1 MACSTIV
8 ATRPP
13 GRDETRAS
21 FGSQVVLCKNEPPLK
36 TRSGTATRSAACP
49 AHFEENWRRARR
61 AGTKAGAGAFPA
73 PLHMKIWSEFKSCL
87 RTDFRKAPP
96 QKCDGAYPFRPTDN
110 LTARCTG
117 PKSKRSWRPCRCA
130 TRTRANWRVWTHI
143 RATTD
148 GVCRRRTTSKCR
160 RVRRIRTSTTPTSK
174 KHARD
179 AEQTAAVG
187 RFRNQKFSANGA

>member
-21 FGSQVVLCKNEPPLK
+21 FGSQVILCKNDPPLK

-49 AHFEENWRRARR
+49 APIEENWRRPRR

-96 QKCDGAYPFRPTDN
+96 QKCEGAYPFRPTDN
-110 LTARCTG
+110 LTARCPGQRASALGVSAAAQPWPRQIAASG
-117 PKSKRSWRPCRCA
+117 PTSGRLRTASAAAGLRLNPAASPEFEHRRRRQAKSMRA
-130 TRTRANWRVWTHI
+130 TRNKPPPSVDLGI
-143 RATTD
+143 RK
-148 GVCRRRTTSKCR
+148 S
-160 RVRRIRTSTTPTSK
+160 
-174 KHARD
+174 
-179 AEQTAAVG
+179 
-187 RFRNQKFSANGA
+187 SANGA